1 MPNLSINLI
10 SLISNFSDILQSE
23 RAYLDPG
30 SGSILIQLLVAT
42 LVGAIYIIR
51 QYWSRIV
58 RFFRRNH
65 PESGGDDEMEDDE

>member
-51 QYWSRIV
+51 
-58 RFFRRNH
+58 
-65 PESGGDDEMEDDE
+65 